1 MLGLPNNSALR
12 GWYRGVALILL
23 SLLALTPSCSVIC
36 QARACPI
43 SQSADSDESCHHQQL
58 VSSEDSLRFT
68 AAFTPCESHE
78 LPALLP
84 IDKGSFGAN
93 VTSASPVTVS
103 AFFAVLASYDRIPS
117 GHSNPSDTGPGNT
130 GPGHN
135 APRFS
140 VRQFSFDTFVFLRV

>member
-1 MLGLPNNSALR
+1 MLGLPENSLLR
-12 GWYRGVALILL
+12 GWNRGVALVLL
-23 SLLALTPSCSVIC
+23 WVLALTSSCSVVC

-58 VSSEDSLRFT
+58 ASSEDSLRFT
-68 AAFTPCESHE
+68 AALTPCESHE

-84 IDKGSFGAN
+84 IDKSSFGAN
-93 VTSASPVTVS
+93 LTSASPVTVS
-103 AFFAVLASYDRIPS
+103 AFAVLASYDRIS
-117 GHSNPSDTGPGNT
+117 SDHSNLRDT

>member
-1 MLGLPNNSALR
+1 MLGLPENSVLR
-12 GWYRGVALILL
+12 GWYRGVALVLL
-23 SLLALTPSCSVIC
+23 SLLALTPSCSVVC

-43 SQSADSDESCHHQQL
+43 SQSANSDESCHHQQL
-58 VSSEDSLRFT
+58 ASPEDSLRFT

-84 IDKGSFGAN
+84 IEKSSFGAN
-93 VTSASPVTVS
+93 LTSASPVTVS
-103 AFFAVLASYDRIPS
+103 AFFAALGSYDRISS
-117 GHSNPSDTGPGNT
+117 GQSKPRDTGPGHT
-130 GPGHN
+130 

>member
-1 MLGLPNNSALR
+1 MLGLPENSALR

-23 SLLALTPSCSVIC
+23 SLLALTPSCSVVC
-36 QARACPI
+36 HARACPI

-58 VSSEDSLRFT
+58 ASSEDSLRFT

-84 IDKGSFGAN
+84 IDRSSFGAN
-93 VTSASPVTVS
+93 LTSAVS
-103 AFFAVLASYDRIPS
+103 VAVYAFVAVLASYDRISS
-117 GHSNPSDTGPGNT
+117 GHSNLRDP

-135 APRFS
+135 AQRFS
-140 VRQFSFDTFVFLRV
+140 ARQFSSDPF

>member
-1 MLGLPNNSALR
+1 MLDLPENSVLR
-12 GWYRGVALILL
+12 GWYRAVALVLL
-23 SLLALTPSCSVIC
+23 SLLALTPSCSVVC
-36 QARACPI
+36 QARACPT

-84 IDKGSFGAN
+84 LGKGSFGAN

-103 AFFAVLASYDRIPS
+103 AFFAVLASYDRISS
-117 GHSNPSDTGPGNT
+117 GHSNLPDTGPGNT
-130 GPGHN
+130 GPGN
-135 APRFS
+135 TAPRFS

>member
-1 MLGLPNNSALR
+1 MLGLPENSVLR

-23 SLLALTPSCSVIC
+23 SLLALTPSCSVVC

-58 VSSEDSLRFT
+58 ASSEDSPRFT

-78 LPALLP
+78 FPALLP
-84 IDKGSFGAN
+84 IDRSSFGASL
-93 VTSASPVTVS
+93 TSASPVTVS
-103 AFFAVLASYDRIPS
+103 TLFAVLASYDRISS
-117 GHSNPSDTGPGNT
+117 GHSSPRDTGPGNT
-130 GPGHN
+130 

-140 VRQFSFDTFVFLRV
+140 VRQFSFETFVFLRV

>member
-1 MLGLPNNSALR
+1 MLGLPENSVLR

-36 QARACPI
+36 QARACQT

-84 IDKGSFGAN
+84 LGKGSFGAN
-93 VTSASPVTVS
+93 VTSASPATVS
-103 AFFAVLASYDRIPS
+103 AFFAILVSYDRIS
-117 GHSNPSDTGPGNT
+117 SDHSNPSDTGPGNT
-130 GPGHN
+130 

-140 VRQFSFDTFVFLRV
+140 VKQFSFDTFVSLRV

>member
-1 MLGLPNNSALR
+1 MLGLPENSLLR
-12 GWYRGVALILL
+12 GWNRGVALVLL
-23 SLLALTPSCSVIC
+23 SLLALTPSCSVVC

-58 VSSEDSLRFT
+58 ASSEDSLRFT
-68 AAFTPCESHE
+68 APFTPCESHE

-84 IDKGSFGAN
+84 IDKSSFGAN
-93 VTSASPVTVS
+93 LTSASPITVS
-103 AFFAVLASYDRIPS
+103 AFFAVLASYDRIS
-117 GHSNPSDTGPGNT
+117 SDHSNLRDT

-140 VRQFSFDTFVFLRV
+140 VRQFSFDTVVFLRV